1 MATLSAQIFFGSEDV
16 LSYPVT
22 ISSSFSARVD
32 SGHTIRTKVLGTA
45 QGADA
50 VTVAKADDKLD
61 VAYVF
66 VRNMEREREKYIY
79 LYTGTT
85 DIAKIAGGEAVL
97 LPAVPDVDFKVYA
110 TDVAQMIEYAVF
122 GMDDTQAKL
131 G

>member
-1 MATLSAQIFFGSEDV
+1 MATLSAQIFFGSEDA

-66 VRNMEREREKYIY
+66 VKNMEREREKYIY